1 VKKTKEVYCGVYFY
15 DIYSYKK
22 LLPIIKDLLEA
33 KFSRLVGFGLEYQEI
48 RGLIPLNKIVITK
61 GMLTYIIF
69 SRNIKIGVNVDK
81 MKNNQSLLDFER
93 IVTEELFKIKI
104 KVKRHLVF
112 FT

>member
-1 VKKTKEVYCGVYFY
+1 
-15 DIYSYKK
+15 
-22 LLPIIKDLLEA
+22 
-33 KFSRLVGFGLEYQEI
+33 
-48 RGLIPLNKIVITK
+48 
-61 GMLTYIIF
+61 
-69 SRNIKIGVNVDK
+69 